1 MSSENVS
8 RLGDL
13 CLLTV
18 GKLLGGVRGG
28 EEFWEPGS
36 HCCPFLPSQ
45 EDSFLGLFSSVGGI
59 LPAITLTLT
68 GVWSR
73 DDSSEVEAQSVWGVV
88 VGVTASQL
96 SSLGSGTS

>member
-1 MSSENVS
+1 MW
-8 RLGDL
+8 GQWKGA
-13 CLLTV
+13 LTV
-18 GKLLGGVRGG
+18 LGAGQPLLSLLAFSGRFLSGALLQCRGNLT
-28 EEFWEPGS
+28 S
-36 HCCPFLPSQ
+36 HHSL
-45 EDSFLGLFSSVGGI
+45 
-59 LPAITLTLT
+59 LT